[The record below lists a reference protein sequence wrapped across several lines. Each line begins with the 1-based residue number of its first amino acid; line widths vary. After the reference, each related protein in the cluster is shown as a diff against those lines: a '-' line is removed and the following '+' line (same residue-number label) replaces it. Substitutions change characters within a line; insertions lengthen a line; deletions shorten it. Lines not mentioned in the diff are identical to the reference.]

1 MSKFVLV
8 ESKGRGRP
16 RENRGDKSG
25 NVRVTVTCVEHEGN
39 ITRTFTVANARV
51 SHVATALRTA
61 LEKGRVRRP
70 YKAVAVVAPVPEA
83 VAVTAPEVV
92 AAAS

>member
-39 ITRTFTVANARV
+39 ITRTFTIANARV

-70 YKAVAVVAPVPEA
+70 HKVAAVAPVPEA

>member
-39 ITRTFTVANARV
+39 ITRTFTIANARV

-70 YKAVAVVAPVPEA
+70 HKVAPVPEA
-83 VAVTAPEVV
+83 VAVAAPETV

>member
-1 MSKFVLV
+1 MAKFVLV

-39 ITRTFTVANARV
+39 ITRTFTVADARV
-51 SHVATALRTA
+51 SHVANALREA

-70 YKAVAVVAPVPEA
+70 EKAAAAPKVGAPVEA
-83 VAVTAPEVV
+83 ADGNLV
-92 AAAS
+92 AATS